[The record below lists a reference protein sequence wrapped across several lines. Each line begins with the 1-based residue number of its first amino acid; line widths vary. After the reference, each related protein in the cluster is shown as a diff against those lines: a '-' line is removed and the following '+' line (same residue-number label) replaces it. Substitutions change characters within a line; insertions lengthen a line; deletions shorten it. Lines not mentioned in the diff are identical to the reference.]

1 MIEPTVFIVDDD
13 PAMRKS
19 LRWLTESVGLKVET
33 FGAAEEFKAA
43 YEPSRPGCLV
53 LDIRM
58 PGISGLELQTQ
69 LSEQDIDIPI
79 IIVTGHGEV
88 QSAVRAMKTGAVGF
102 IEKPFSDQDLLD
114 AIHQALERDAQQRA
128 AADDRRE
135 VEQRYGTLTPRER
148 QVLELVVAGR
158 ANKQIAA
165 ELKISQKTVEVH
177 RAHVMGKLRAQSVAE
192 LVRMSLLIRPEASAS
207 ESRASGTG

>member
-1 MIEPTVFIVDDD
+1 MTAPTVFIVDDD

-33 FGAAEEFKAA
+33 FGTAEEFKAA
-43 YEPSRPGCLV
+43 YDPAEPGCLV

-58 PGISGLELQTQ
+58 PGISGLDLQTQ
-69 LSEQDIDIPI
+69 LAEQGVKIPV

-114 AIHQALERDAQQRA
+114 AIHQALEQDATRREGEGS
-128 AADDRRE
+128 RRE
-135 VEQRYGTLTPRER
+135 VEARYATLTPRER

-165 ELKISQKTVEVH
+165 ELNISQKTVEVH
-177 RAHVMGKLRAQSVAE
+177 RAHVMGKLRARSVAE
-192 LVRMSLLIRPEASAS
+192 LVRMSLMIERDEPSADA
-207 ESRASGTG
+207 ASG